1 VTNRDKGNK
10 FRELLTL
17 GLIWLVGAVGD
28 RIWFTLDHSAPAWD
42 QAEYLTGS
50 LNYWQ
55 ALQNPQWFSGD
66 WWTSFWQLSTKV
78 PPLTFITAGVIQ
90 NILGTGPDQA
100 SLVQLFFS
108 AILLGSVY
116 GLGTQLF
123 SVPVGLWAAG
133 ICQLLPGLYKSR
145 LDFLLDY
152 PLTAIVTLSFFC
164 LTVWRST
171 SVTNKRG
178 WLWVAAFGLSLGLA
192 FMVKQTALF
201 FLFTPILW
209 VAIGTLRQR
218 EWRRLAQLVG
228 GLLLSVLVFGPWY
241 RTNWLLILTG
251 GKRATV
257 DSAIAEGDPALN
269 TLQAWTYYWNH
280 LPYHV
285 SWPLLLVP
293 IVGFILYW
301 SQQKNFR
308 LAATVKS
315 DNNPKSKIQ
324 NPKLTWLL
332 VFLVGAYLLCSLNI
346 NKDDRYVLPYL
357 PVLSLFLAY
366 GLTLWRNRWGN
377 EIRWGTVGAALLLM
391 FLNLFPVGGTLLTQA
406 FSPNAQHYAYLG
418 SALPHAQVIDEVIQ
432 TEPYLRSNLG
442 ILPSTSTI
450 NQHNFN
456 YYGALRNFQVY
467 GRQVGVRQKQV
478 AQDAR
483 SLSWFITKTG
493 NQGSVPKK
501 AQAAIVQ
508 LVEQEADFQLHK
520 TWDLPDRTTLKL
532 YHSRQPPIQVQPLT
546 QPETKVK
553 LERVTVPEQVPPGK
567 PIPVTYEWSGSWE
580 QLQPGLVL
588 LTWKSKIQNP
598 KSPDRWLHDHGISM
612 GSLYPRVL
620 PPARSHAAGF
630 RVIEQTAML
639 PPDDTAPG
647 IYSLEATYLNRQTG
661 ETYAIAVPPVSLKI
675 DPTATAVS
683 APELDLI
690 TQMRTLAAGLPKG
703 LKGLEPIF
711 EQTGRINQY
720 DPIQDYLAQAAQA
733 LEYRL
738 RQEPQNKDEAY
749 ALALSRALQ
758 QQVQGA
764 IAALQRVVQLDSQ
777 NPYAYAYLAF
787 VYLYDWHP
795 KQAQNALKPALALNP
810 NLPELQALNGAAAL
824 MQGNFVKA
832 WHTFRELKNYK
843 P

>member
-1 VTNRDKGNK
+1 
-10 FRELLTL
+10 
-17 GLIWLVGAVGD
+17 
-28 RIWFTLDHSAPAWD
+28 
-42 QAEYLTGS
+42 
-50 LNYWQ
+50 
-55 ALQNPQWFSGD
+55 
-66 WWTSFWQLSTKV
+66 
-78 PPLTFITAGVIQ
+78 
-90 NILGTGPDQA
+90 
-100 SLVQLFFS
+100 
-108 AILLGSVY
+108 
-116 GLGTQLF
+116 TQLF
-123 SVPVGLWAAG
+123 SVSVGLWAAG
-133 ICQLLPGLYKSR
+133 ICQILPGLYKSR

-164 LTVWRST
+164 LTVWRNT

-178 WLWVAAFGLSLGLA
+178 WLWAAAFGLSLGLA
-192 FMVKQTALF
+192 VMVKQTALF

-209 VAIGTLRQR
+209 VAIGTIRQR
-218 EWRRLAQLVG
+218 DWRRLTQLVG

-269 TLQAWTYYWNH
+269 TLKAWTYYWNH
-280 LPYHV
+280 LPFHV

-293 IVGFILYW
+293 IVGLVIGYW
-301 SQQKNFR
+301 SLVIGQKQ
-308 LAATVKS
+308 T
-315 DNNPKSKIQ
+315 PKNKGQ
-324 NPKLTWLL
+324 MTNDKERWLL

-377 EIRWGTVGAALLLM
+377 EIRWGTVGLAILLM

-418 SALPHAQVIDEVIQ
+418 TEWPHAQVIDEVIQ
-432 TEPYLRSNLG
+432 TDPYLRSNLG
-442 ILPSTSTI
+442 ILPSTPTI

-456 YYGALRNFQVY
+456 YYGALRNFQIY

-478 AQDAR
+478 QQDAR

-493 NQGSVPKK
+493 DQGSVPKE
-501 AQAAIVQ
+501 AQSDIVQ
-508 LVEQEADFQLHK
+508 LVEQGSDFQLHK

-546 QPETKVK
+546 PISSIPANGVGGVGVAGGAGVAESVAMFNEIRITQSGTKVK

-588 LTWKSKIQNP
+588 LTWRPNFNNPKSKIQNP
-598 KSPDRWLHDHGISM
+598 KSHDLWLHDHGIGM

-647 IYSLEATYLNRQTG
+647 IYTLEATYLNRQTG
-661 ETYAIAVPPVSLKI
+661 ETYPIPVPPVSLKI

-690 TQMRTLAAGLPKG
+690 TQMRTLAAGLPNG

-720 DPIQDYLAQAAQA
+720 DPIQDYLVQAAQA

-738 RQEPQNKDEAY
+738 RQEPQNKDGAY

-764 IAALQRVVQLDSQ
+764 IAALQRVVQVDSQ
-777 NPYAYAYLAF
+777 NPYAHAYLAF

-824 MQGNFVKA
+824 MQGNFLKA
-832 WHTFRELKNYK
+832 WQTFRELKNYK